1 MRSVWGDGNANYSDL
16 IIIYI
21 TDIYQIITQDFIYIY
36 IYIITISPLNI
47 NNKTDSIIETL
58 ERSHD
63 LEVGIWRNDSVL
75 AVHEDL
81 SSDTATL
88 VHLQPS
94 ARKEDH
100 WTLLATSL
108 APCSLRDPVSKEY
121 SEE

>member
-1 MRSVWGDGNANYSDL
+1 ML
-16 IIIYI
+16 ITLTWSLYTLQIYTKLSHRI
-21 TDIYQIITQDFIYIY
+21 LYIY